1 MLNCFSHLRSKIENQ
16 MPKCYWK
23 NQIWTISISG
33 WICPF
38 TLTLFSV
45 SLLFLFLGFVFDFGF
60 FFFGMVKGGGGWG
73 NGSNN
78 KFSRPRPGWA
88 FPRFAI
94 APCTL
99 LCVCVR
105 RIDTFLVNRAFS
117 FTWQT
122 AMQIFYDKRRRLHK
136 KRVKLPRDWLR
147 TPTWRTWLHLNG
159 SLNKPTSPGTR
170 RASFREF

>member
-1 MLNCFSHLRSKIENQ
+1 MILKESDMNNFNFRVNMSLHFHIIFCFFI
-16 MPKCYWK
+16 
-23 NQIWTISISG
+23 
-33 WICPF
+33 
-38 TLTLFSV
+38 V
-45 SLLFLFLGFVFDFGF
+45 FVFGF
-60 FFFGMVKGGGGWG
+60 WFCFVLFCFVFFGGGRGVWED
-73 NGSNN
+73 GSNN

-122 AMQIFYDKRRRLHK
+122 AMQIGYDKRRRLHWRLHK

>member
-1 MLNCFSHLRSKIENQ
+1 MLLKESDMNNFNFRVKMSLHFNIIFCFFI
-16 MPKCYWK
+16 
-23 NQIWTISISG
+23 
-33 WICPF
+33 
-38 TLTLFSV
+38 V
-45 SLLFLFLGFVFDFGF
+45 FVFGFWFWFWF
-60 FFFGMVKGGGGWG
+60 FFFFLEGEGGVWG
-73 NGSNN
+73 DGSNN
-78 KFSRPRPGWA
+78 KFSRPQSGWA

-122 AMQIFYDKRRRLHK
+122 AMQIFYDKRRRLQK

>member
-1 MLNCFSHLRSKIENQ
+1 MLLKESDMNNFVFRVNMSLHFNIIFCFFCFCFCFWVLV
-16 MPKCYWK
+16 
-23 NQIWTISISG
+23 
-33 WICPF
+33 
-38 TLTLFSV
+38 LFSV
-45 SLLFLFLGFVFDFGF
+45 SCF
-60 FFFGMVKGGGGWG
+60 FFVGGGGGRGVWG
-73 NGSNN
+73 DGSNN
-78 KFSRPRPGWA
+78 NFSRPRPGWA

-147 TPTWRTWLHLNG
+147 TPTWPTLHCFGNQHGGLDIIWKA
-159 SLNKPTSPGTR
+159 L
-170 RASFREF
+170 

>member
-1 MLNCFSHLRSKIENQ
+1 MLLKESDMNNFNFRVNMSLHFDIIFCFFIVFVFGFWFWF
-16 MPKCYWK
+16 C
-23 NQIWTISISG
+23 
-33 WICPF
+33 F
-38 TLTLFSV
+38 
-45 SLLFLFLGFVFDFGF
+45 FLG
-60 FFFGMVKGGGGWG
+60 GGRGVWG
-73 NGSNN
+73 DGSNN
-78 KFSRPRPGWA
+78 KFSRPRSGWP

-94 APCTL
+94 APCIL

-147 TPTWRTWLHLNG
+147 TPTCRTWLHLNG

>member
-1 MLNCFSHLRSKIENQ
+1 MLLKESDMNNFVFRVNMSLHFNIIFCFFCFCFCFWVLV
-16 MPKCYWK
+16 
-23 NQIWTISISG
+23 
-33 WICPF
+33 
-38 TLTLFSV
+38 LFSV
-45 SLLFLFLGFVFDFGF
+45 FCF
-60 FFFGMVKGGGGWG
+60 FCGGGGRGVWG
-73 NGSNN
+73 DGSNN

-117 FTWQT
+117 LSWQT

-147 TPTWRTWLHLNG
+147 TPTWPTLHCFGNQHGGLDIIWKA
-159 SLNKPTSPGTR
+159 L
-170 RASFREF
+170 

>member
-1 MLNCFSHLRSKIENQ
+1 MLLKESDMDNFNFRVNMSLHFNIIFCFFI
-16 MPKCYWK
+16 
-23 NQIWTISISG
+23 
-33 WICPF
+33 
-38 TLTLFSV
+38 V
-45 SLLFLFLGFVFDFGF
+45 FVFGF
-60 FFFGMVKGGGGWG
+60 WFCFVLFFWEGGGGVWG
-73 NGSNN
+73 DGSNN
-78 KFSRPRPGWA
+78 KFSRPRPDWT

-147 TPTWRTWLHLNG
+147 TPTWPTLHCFGNQHDGRDFIWKAL
-159 SLNKPTSPGTR
+159 
-170 RASFREF
+170 

>member
-1 MLNCFSHLRSKIENQ
+1 MLLKESDMNNFNFRVK
-16 MPKCYWK
+16 M
-23 NQIWTISISG
+23 
-33 WICPF
+33 
-38 TLTLFSV
+38 
-45 SLLFLFLGFVFDFGF
+45 SLHFNIIFFNIVFVFGFWFWFWF
-60 FFFGMVKGGGGWG
+60 FFFFLEGGGLWG
-73 NGSNN
+73 DGSNN
-78 KFSRPRPGWA
+78 KFSRPQSGWA

-122 AMQIFYDKRRRLHK
+122 AMQIFYDKRRRLQK

>member
-1 MLNCFSHLRSKIENQ
+1 MLLKESDMNNFNFRVNMSLHFNIIFCFFI
-16 MPKCYWK
+16 
-23 NQIWTISISG
+23 
-33 WICPF
+33 
-38 TLTLFSV
+38 V
-45 SLLFLFLGFVFDFGF
+45 FVFGF
-60 FFFGMVKGGGGWG
+60 WFWFCLFFFGGGRGVWG
-73 NGSNN
+73 DGSNN
-78 KFSRPRPGWA
+78 KFSRSRSGWA

-147 TPTWRTWLHLNG
+147 APTWRTWLHLNG

-170 RASFREF
+170 LASFREF